1 MESFSDFLFLLTILI
16 EVACLFYLEQKT
28 WKTLYTPLNFLMLPY
43 TAVLLITIPTAGN
56 FGFVDFH
63 YPSIIFWNIGL
74 LLFALP
80 SFVLGGLLNY
90 YGKPIASPIE
100 QRPLPRVLVVVATLV
115 GLALAFQFYR
125 TLGSS
130 SAFVGSEDFA
140 EEFSGHGMWAHIRQM
155 SIPLLVICIYFLDK
169 RHRWLW
175 PIVIVLLLANFINQV
190 KGAIII
196 AVLSGM
202 ALRLYGGKTK
212 LSLKFILLTLGGAV
226 ALFFISYMVLP
237 LLGKGEGEVTD
248 ELIEFVYTTFAHYF
262 TSGVLGLSEDMVY
275 NYPDAGSF
283 DVIISPFINIYN
295 QVAGDGEII
304 SPVNALYYNTGH
316 SLTNVRTFF
325 GTLYI
330 YSNWIQ
336 FSVYIVFLSTLLYM
350 MKIFT
355 IKYNNVFVLTA
366 FFYECSLLA
375 MGWFEFYFFHLAA
388 LEIPI
393 LSLILM
399 ALCSLRFKAKEDSGD
414 NTSLPTTQNLQ
425 HD

>member
-1 MESFSDFLFLLTILI
+1 MDSFLDFFLLLTILV
-16 EVACLFYLEQKT
+16 EVAFLFYLEIKT
-28 WKTLYTPLNFLMLPY
+28 WNTLYTPLNFLMLPY
-43 TAVLLITIPTAGN
+43 IVVLLITISTAGN

-63 YPSIIFWNIGL
+63 YPSIFFWNVGL
-74 LLFALP
+74 LLFAIP
-80 SFVLGGLLNY
+80 SFVLGGIINY
-90 YGKPIASPIE
+90 HGKLKTSIVNTPE
-100 QRPLPRVLVVVATLV
+100 LPNVLVIIAILV

-130 SAFVGSEDFA
+130 TAFVGSEDFA
-140 EEFSGHGMWAHIRQM
+140 EEFSGHGVWAHIRQM

-169 RHRWLW
+169 QRWWLW

-196 AVLSGM
+196 AVLTGM

-212 LSLKFILLTLGGAV
+212 LTLKFILMVLGGAV

-237 LLGKGEGEVTD
+237 LLGKGGGEVTD
-248 ELIEFVYTTFAHYF
+248 ELIEFVYITFAHYF
-262 TSGVLGLSEDMVY
+262 TSGVLGLSQDMVY

-283 DVIISPFINIYN
+283 DVIISPFLNIYN
-295 QVAGDGEII
+295 QIAGDGEII

-325 GTLYI
+325 GTLFI

-336 FSVYIVFLSTLLYM
+336 FTVYTLVLSTALYM
-350 MKIFT
+350 LKIFT

-366 FFYECSLLA
+366 YFYECSLLA
-375 MGWFEFYFFHLAA
+375 MGWFEFYFFHLSA

-393 LSLILM
+393 LSLLLM
-399 ALCSLRFKAKEDSGD
+399 AFCSLRFRKQGAKEDCID
-414 NTSLPTTQNLQ
+414 QPPTQDLP
-425 HD
+425 HE